1 MSDPENE
8 PIGVILAGGAGRRL
22 GGDKAVV
29 ELAGKPLIGYPL
41 AAMAAVFRRVAVLAK
56 ADSALPALHGIEVWV
71 EEEKA
76 QHPLVGILEAL
87 RRARGRPVM
96 ICAADLPFVTA
107 ELIRAIAFDSGEPA
121 LAVVAGDRG
130 RLQPLLARYEPDA
143 ASPLAAARADR
154 DVPLRQAVAALEP
167 RVFEVADPDLLF
179 NVNAPED
186 LLQAASRM

>member
-1 MSDPENE
+1 ME

-56 ADSALPALHGIEVWV
+56 ADSALPELHGIEVWV
-71 EEEKA
+71 EDEKA

-107 ELIRAIAFDSGEPA
+107 ALIRAIAFDSGEPT

-143 ASPLAAARADR
+143 APALAAARADR
-154 DVPLRQAVAALEP
+154 DVPLRRAVAALEP